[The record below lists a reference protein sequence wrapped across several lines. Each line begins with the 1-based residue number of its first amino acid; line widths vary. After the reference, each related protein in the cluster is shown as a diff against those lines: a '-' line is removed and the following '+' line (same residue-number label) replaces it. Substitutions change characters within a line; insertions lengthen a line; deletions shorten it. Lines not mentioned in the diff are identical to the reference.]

1 VYAGVKGGSTMSN
14 KNKKD
19 KEKEVPPTPE
29 NNENTIWDSF
39 WKLTRPEVT
48 ETKKEETTFKWF

>member
-1 VYAGVKGGSTMSN
+1 MSN
-14 KNKKD
+14 KTKKD
-19 KEKEVPPTPE
+19 KEKEVPTTPE
-29 NNENTIWDSF
+29 KNENTIWDSF